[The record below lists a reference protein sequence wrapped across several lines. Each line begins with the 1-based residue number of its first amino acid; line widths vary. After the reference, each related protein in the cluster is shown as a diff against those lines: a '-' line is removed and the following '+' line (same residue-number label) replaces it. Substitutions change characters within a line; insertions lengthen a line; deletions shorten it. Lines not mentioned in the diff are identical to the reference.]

1 MNWFCNEENCILV
14 CVVDIDIIRY
24 NVTRHSSEG
33 LYYKYWYTL
42 RIFFVYYK
50 LVQFNFC
57 EKIRI
62 QLCSNGVYL
71 QDDDKER
78 VNRLVKECFRLTQ
91 RDLDERRGISSRVE

>member
-1 MNWFCNEENCILV
+1 MRIYKIILKILIYSLDTFCLLQVMSI
-14 CVVDIDIIRY
+14 
-24 NVTRHSSEG
+24 
-33 LYYKYWYTL
+33 
-42 RIFFVYYK
+42 
-50 LVQFNFC
+50 QFR

-91 RDLDERRGISSRVE
+91 RGLDERRGISSRVE